1 MEPAVAGLGFPP
13 RQAMHSLRHY
23 YASALIHHG
32 ASVAVVQHRLGH
44 STPTETLNTYA
55 HLWPDCDE
63 ETVKAI
69 TAELGGADAAVSWL
83 CHDGTG

>member
-1 MEPAVAGLGFPP
+1 
-13 RQAMHSLRHY
+13 MHSLRHY

-32 ASVAVVQHRLGH
+32 ASVTVVQHRLGH

-55 HLWPDCDE
+55 HLWPDSDE

-69 TAELGGADAAVSWL
+69 TAELGGAEAAESWL
-83 CHDGTG
+83 SHDATG